1 MNEPVKVRPAGLNDV
16 DAIFELLE
24 LYVAEGVV
32 LKRTREDIRFF
43 IGNFVVAE
51 HAGQV
56 CGCAALRDFGNDLLE
71 LRSVVI
77 QPQFQGKGVGRV
89 LVEEL
94 IENLRKQR
102 SGWRLFTLTTTPAFF
117 KKLGF
122 KEVEKELFPEK
133 IWSDCSKCPKFHCC
147 DEVALLM
154 TPPG

>member
-16 DAIFELLE
+16 DAIFEMLE
-24 LYVAEGVV
+24 LYVAEGIV
-32 LKRTREDIRFF
+32 LKRSREDINFF

-51 HAGQV
+51 QAGKV

-77 QPQFQGKGVGRV
+77 HPQLQGKGVGRI

-94 IENLRKQR
+94 IASLRKQR
-102 SGWRLFTLTTTPAFF
+102 SEWRLFTLTTTPAFF

-154 TPPG
+154 TPQG